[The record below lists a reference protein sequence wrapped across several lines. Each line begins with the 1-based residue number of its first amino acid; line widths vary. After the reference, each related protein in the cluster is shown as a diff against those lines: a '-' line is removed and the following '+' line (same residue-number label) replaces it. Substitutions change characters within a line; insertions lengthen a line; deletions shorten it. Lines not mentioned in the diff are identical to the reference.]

1 MPKYILNGATGDL
14 GVMPGTENDPPTLG
28 EKILNKGF
36 KDNPLPP
43 DNMKTVKQLENLK
56 SWSVDPLKYVE
67 NINQG
72 KSYGQALK
80 NSKIYKDPKKLE
92 SFIKSE
98 DPIYRGGVA
107 PLVGE
112 PTYNKV
118 KKKPKDMV
126 VPKIDISPMLV
137 PTRKD
142 NRLEEILKVKRDPD
156 LDKGL
161 GNLYKKPFRFDE

>member
-14 GVMPGTENDPPTLG
+14 DVMPGTENDPPTLG
-28 EKILNKGF
+28 EKILTKGF
-36 KDNPLPP
+36 KDNLR
-43 DNMKTVKQLENLK
+43 

-67 NINQG
+67 NINRG

-80 NSKIYKDPKKLE
+80 NSKIYKDPQKLKN
-92 SFIKSE
+92 FIKSE

-112 PTYNKV
+112 PTYNK
-118 KKKPKDMV
+118 KKDMIE
-126 VPKIDISPMLV
+126 PKIDISPLLV
-137 PTRKD
+137 PRRKD
-142 NRLEEILKVKRDPD
+142 KRLEEILKVKRDPD

>member
-14 GVMPGTENDPPTLG
+14 DVMPGTENDPPTLG

-43 DNMKTVKQLENLK
+43 DNIKTVKQLENLR

-80 NSKIYKDPKKLE
+80 NSKIYKDPQKLKN
-92 SFIKSE
+92 FIKSE

-112 PTYNKV
+112 PTYNK
-118 KKKPKDMV
+118 KKDMIE
-126 VPKIDISPMLV
+126 PKIDISPLLV
-137 PTRKD
+137 PRRKD
-142 NRLEEILKVKRDPD
+142 KRLEEILKVKRDPD

-161 GNLYKKPFRFDE
+161 GNFYGKQFRFDE

>member
-14 GVMPGTENDPPTLG
+14 DVMPGTENDPPTLG

-43 DNMKTVKQLENLK
+43 DNMKTVKQLENLR

-67 NINQG
+67 NINRG

-80 NSKIYKDPKKLE
+80 NSKIYKDPQKLKN
-92 SFIKSE
+92 FIKSE

-112 PTYNKV
+112 PTYNK
-118 KKKPKDMV
+118 KKDMIE
-126 VPKIDISPMLV
+126 PKIDISPLLV
-137 PTRKD
+137 PRRKD
-142 NRLEEILKVKRDPD
+142 KRLEEILKVKRDPD

-161 GNLYKKPFRFDE
+161 GNFYGKQFRFDE